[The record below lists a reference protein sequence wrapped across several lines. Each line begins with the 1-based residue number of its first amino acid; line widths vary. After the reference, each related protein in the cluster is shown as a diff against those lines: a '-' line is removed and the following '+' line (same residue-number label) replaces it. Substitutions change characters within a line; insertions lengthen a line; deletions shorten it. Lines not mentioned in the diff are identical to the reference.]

1 MADVD
6 SPLTKLEADAARM
19 SELVDTFERSGF
31 SRAEALYLLAASLT
45 KSPGRP
51 PSSGTGGDAS

>member
-1 MADVD
+1 MTDE

-31 SRAEALYLLAASLT
+31 SRAEAVYLLAASIT
-45 KSPGRP
+45 KSPGTP
-51 PSSGTGGDAS
+51 PSGSGGEGK